1 MDPHLSANRA
11 NWDDRT
17 EIHVRSQF
25 YDVDAWLRDEPGPRR
40 RELDALGAVDG
51 LTLVHLQCHFGL
63 DTLQWARAGARVTGL
78 DFSSTAIDAA
88 RDVARRAGLDDRA
101 TFVCANVYD
110 AVDALEG
117 ATFDVV
123 YISLGALTWLPS
135 VDRWAEQAATLVT
148 PGGRLYLHDCH
159 PLSWALDVDGRR
171 LAHTYFEE
179 AEPHV
184 DDSGETYTDSD
195 VDGSL
200 EHART
205 YEWNHSLGEI
215 VTALMRHGLRIDT
228 LTEHDWT
235 VYPQFP
241 WLERGLDDTWTIPG
255 DEPRIPLTY
264 TVVATR
270 P

>member
-17 EIHVRSQF
+17 ELHVRSQF
-25 YDVDAWLRDEPGPRR
+25 YDVDAWLRDEPGPRQ
-40 RELDALGAVDG
+40 RELDALGDVDG

-63 DTLQWARAGARVTGL
+63 DTLQWARAGAVVTGL

-88 RDVARRAGLDDRA
+88 RDVAQRAGLEEQA

-110 AVDALEG
+110 AVDTLDDAR
-117 ATFDVV
+117 FDIV
-123 YISLGALTWLPS
+123 YVSLGALTWLPS
-135 VDRWAEQAATLVT
+135 VDRWAEQAATLVR

-159 PLSWALDVDGRR
+159 PLSWALDAGGRT
-171 LAHTYFEE
+171 LAHTYYEE
-179 AEPHV
+179 PEPHV
-184 DDSGETYTDSD
+184 DESGETYTDAD
-195 VDGSL
+195 RLL

-215 VTALMRHGLRIDT
+215 VTALMRHGLRIDV

-235 VYPQFP
+235 VSPQFP
-241 WLERGLDDTWTIPG
+241 WLERGPDDTWVIPDG
-255 DEPRIPLTY
+255 IPRMPLTY
-264 TVVATR
+264 TIVATR